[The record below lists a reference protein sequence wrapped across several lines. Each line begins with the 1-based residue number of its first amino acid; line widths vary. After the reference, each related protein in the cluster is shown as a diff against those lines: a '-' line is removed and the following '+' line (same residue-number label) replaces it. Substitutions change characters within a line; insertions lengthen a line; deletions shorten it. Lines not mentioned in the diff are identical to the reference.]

1 MSGIELLGV
10 AASGITLCEVLAKL
24 AKFLRKVKGAREQFQ
39 KYLIELDHLNSII
52 LVINKVT
59 SGIHGLEHL
68 TYQDKAGQTHGLI
81 DFCKSN
87 VEKAIGDLDQLLH
100 SLDKPGEKWYH
111 RLTHHA
117 QKYGFSIH
125 FALRQEDIQKFS
137 SLIDGLSP
145 QRRHAET
152 QEMINSAR
160 DQISKSIQDINPP
173 LTCPK
178 LKTPIYGRFVSDCRR
193 RGPQVIP
200 RLSSYKKKEVREAS
214 GSSDNGSVQNIFPV
228 SSTRE
233 QSTTATSY
241 DQAINRILAPVQALA
256 RDSLS
261 INSDADLRE
270 DESPST
276 TSSVSDFA
284 DGHLAIDDIEA
295 VIENGQILFIST
307 KTDNPEDP
315 KVAVHEP
322 KMLQNGECDSVDEEM
337 IFAPDSKIEQHPAFL
352 RTGIHQAKFK
362 PSIHSP
368 VGWFKVPILC
378 DVTTGLT
385 PTSETAS
392 GYGSDS
398 GLESEALEAN
408 STGSRRSN
416 SSFLTGEDVLPPE
429 ANNHG
434 ELVPFQSVPNQP
446 QPAGMGGS
454 TSDHFN
460 PTNRIIMCIQQI
472 SKEGSNTK
480 MQLRVH
486 CAPFTECQH
495 ARVEILNGEKNLNE
509 APDYEELLMICL
521 RTINYAYEPI
531 RSLNGVG
538 LPLFDKCQDD
548 CRHTLVTESR
558 YSIVRCTAPA
568 FFGAWSNR
576 GFKANDDQSDEE
588 EGEDTGSSYWTSYY
602 DKTDSEDTESIESTD
617 QDETR
622 TDSDSSLDEAGND
635 SDSPVPDEAGSDS
648 ERIGPDADGTSH
660 GVRGSEIQGQQ
671 PTAEAGE
678 NTFGPFLS
686 VPCLFCRKEA
696 SKPQQETGMLTSF
709 LIYGSV
715 SYGYRCARCQGKNWI
730 TGSRWI
736 WE

>member
-1 MSGIELLGV
+1 
-10 AASGITLCEVLAKL
+10 
-24 AKFLRKVKGAREQFQ
+24 
-39 KYLIELDHLNSII
+39 
-52 LVINKVT
+52 
-59 SGIHGLEHL
+59 
-68 TYQDKAGQTHGLI
+68 
-81 DFCKSN
+81 
-87 VEKAIGDLDQLLH
+87 
-100 SLDKPGEKWYH
+100 
-111 RLTHHA
+111 
-117 QKYGFSIH
+117 
-125 FALRQEDIQKFS
+125 
-137 SLIDGLSP
+137 
-145 QRRHAET
+145 
-152 QEMINSAR
+152 MINSAR

-173 LTCPK
+173 LACPK

-193 RGPQVIP
+193 RGPPVIP
-200 RLSSYKKKEVREAS
+200 HLSSYKKKEAREAS
-214 GSSDNGSVQNIFPV
+214 GSSDNGSVQNIIPV

-233 QSTTATSY
+233 QFTTATSY

-284 DGHLAIDDIEA
+284 DGHLAMDDIEA

-315 KVAVHEP
+315 EVAVHEP
-322 KMLQNGECDSVDEEM
+322 KTLQNGECDSVDEEM
-337 IFAPDSKIEQHPAFL
+337 IFAPDSTIERHPAFL

-368 VGWFKVPILC
+368 VGWFNVPIFC

-398 GLESEALEAN
+398 DLESVAMEAN

-416 SSFLTGEDVLPPE
+416 SSSLTSEDFLLPE
-429 ANNHG
+429 TNNHG
-434 ELVPFQSVPNQP
+434 ELVPLQSVPNHP
-446 QPAGMGGS
+446 GPAEMGDS
-454 TSDHFN
+454 TSGHFN
-460 PTNRIIMCIQQI
+460 PTNRIIMCIEQI
-472 SKEGSNTK
+472 SKEGKNTK

-486 CAPFTECQH
+486 CAPFTGCQH
-495 ARVEILNGEKNLNE
+495 SRVEILDGEKNINE

-521 RTINYAYEPI
+521 RTINHACEPI
-531 RSLNGVG
+531 RSLNGVD
-538 LPLFDKCQDD
+538 LPLFDKCRDD

-558 YSIVRCTAPA
+558 YSIIRCAAPA
-568 FFGAWSNR
+568 FFGAWSDHT
-576 GFKANDDQSDEE
+576 FKANEGQRDEE
-588 EGEDTGSSYWTSYY
+588 EGEDAATGSSYWTSEYEQ
-602 DKTDSEDTESIESTD
+602 TDSEDTESIESTD

-622 TDSDSSLDEAGND
+622 TDTDSGLDEAGND
-635 SDSPVPDEAGSDS
+635 SDRLVPDEAGSDS
-648 ERIGPDADGTSH
+648 ERIGLDADGTGR
-660 GVRGSEIQGQQ
+660 GVGGSEIQGQQ
-671 PTAEAGE
+671 PTAEPGE

-686 VPCLFCRKEA
+686 MPCIFCRKEA
-696 SKPQQETGMLTSF
+696 SKPQPETEMLTSF